1 MTNFHPGTVST
12 LVLQGIREW
21 WQRIQPRNKIDS
33 TINGNLDILH
43 HYGLYVCCHHNV
55 EANGKCLYF
64 CLFEFLSKTM
74 YTEELIWRR
83 WGVGGLLSVS
93 AGGVP
98 VLFRKV
104 HFQKRK
110 CVFRKVRFPSH
121 LLSLCLSSWGWGE
134 LCPHV
139 TAGERDTDSVQ
150 SRFLPFEWKENDL
163 RLPTGRAGSR
173 RGCVTAAALKN
184 FVESLQMQGSSVGYC
199 RVSHTPHMGTLCCCL
214 RTLMLASSKFS

>member
-21 WQRIQPRNKIDS
+21 WQRIQPRNKIDP

-64 CLFEFLSKTM
+64 CLFEFLSKTL

-104 HFQKRK
+104 RFQKSAFSLTSA
-110 CVFRKVRFPSH
+110 VFVFE
-121 LLSLCLSSWGWGE
+121 LLGLGRALSPRHSWRERHRQCSKSLSSFWMERKRSVPAEWESRQQKG
-134 LCPHV
+134 LCH
-139 TAGERDTDSVQ
+139 R
-150 SRFLPFEWKENDL
+150 
-163 RLPTGRAGSR
+163 
-173 RGCVTAAALKN
+173 
-184 FVESLQMQGSSVGYC
+184 
-199 RVSHTPHMGTLCCCL
+199 CC
-214 RTLMLASSKFS
+214 T